1 MKAKLFNAFL
11 FLILPVFLLSQPVK
25 EVTAEVKPP
34 IATASTAKTVVNQDG
49 SIVVTT
55 PGGVTVV
62 IPPPVLPC
70 EIKGVSI
77 VKLYPGKGY
86 LDFKISGDKFLKSA
100 LAKFSSDSIGVD
112 SILEVVPSTIK
123 LSITVRN
130 GAKPGKYDLVVQN
143 SPEDICIL
151 KNAVQ
156 IMSKPEI
163 NVVLQKEIR
172 QGSIGN
178 EITVSGSGFMEGAR
192 LEFADVIGG
201 VVART
206 VNFKSDKE
214 LNASID
220 VSFAVKPKET
230 KIRVVNPDGESTSNK
245 IMVTTALGISVVT
258 PQIIPQGADSV
269 EISVKGSNFI
279 KGLKV
284 ETKDDGFIINNIFV
298 LSENEAVLSVSVAEG
313 AAAGKKEI
321 TLISPDEGNQKFN
334 ITVSLR
340 PLVTLITPD
349 RLPQGTENKIVT
361 ITGGNF
367 GKDTQIKISTPGVN
381 IINFDVKSA
390 LQIVAVVTV
399 SGRAPGGSYDVL
411 AVNPDGGTGV
421 LKNSFMVNLNP
432 ELKTILPTTAVQG
445 VFEQEIELFG
455 QGFTKETGV
464 KLSGEGVVI
473 SNIEFIDSCRLKA
486 LVTVGAKAPM
496 EKRDLYV
503 VNPDGGNFML
513 NDAFGISKVDKE
525 SIYFGDIN
533 KFKKPAMVNK
543 KKLFLEHPYYK
554 TIVREN
560 ISSEVAKYWLII
572 NKINESVKDIY
583 KKVQKKHDYDLI
595 GEVGFVTDKD
605 GNPVRDIPDITNIV
619 IHELEK

>member
-1 MKAKLFNAFL
+1 M
-11 FLILPVFLLSQPVK
+11 
-25 EVTAEVKPP
+25 
-34 IATASTAKTVVNQDG
+34 
-49 SIVVTT
+49 
-55 PGGVTVV
+55 
-62 IPPPVLPC
+62 
-70 EIKGVSI
+70 
-77 VKLYPGKGY
+77 
-86 LDFKISGDKFLKSA
+86 
-100 LAKFSSDSIGVD
+100 
-112 SILEVVPSTIK
+112 EVVPSTIK

-245 IMVTTALGISVVT
+245 IMVTTALGISGVT

-367 GKDTQIKISTPGVN
+367 GKDTQIKPPVIFWYQFILKRISG
-381 IINFDVKSA
+381 K
-390 LQIVAVVTV
+390 
-399 SGRAPGGSYDVL
+399 R
-411 AVNPDGGTGV
+411 GT
-421 LKNSFMVNLNP
+421 
-432 ELKTILPTTAVQG
+432 
-445 VFEQEIELFG
+445 
-455 QGFTKETGV
+455 
-464 KLSGEGVVI
+464 
-473 SNIEFIDSCRLKA
+473 
-486 LVTVGAKAPM
+486 
-496 EKRDLYV
+496 
-503 VNPDGGNFML
+503 
-513 NDAFGISKVDKE
+513 
-525 SIYFGDIN
+525 
-533 KFKKPAMVNK
+533 
-543 KKLFLEHPYYK
+543 
-554 TIVREN
+554 
-560 ISSEVAKYWLII
+560 
-572 NKINESVKDIY
+572 
-583 KKVQKKHDYDLI
+583 
-595 GEVGFVTDKD
+595 
-605 GNPVRDIPDITNIV
+605 
-619 IHELEK
+619 